1 MDLSDNSEALA
12 WSIAPVTIGDY
23 DEIVRVWTATGL
35 SVRRK
40 GRDTREAFA
49 HQLAAFPDSY
59 LKAVVKDRV
68 VGVVFGTHDQRK
80 GWINRVAVLPAYR
93 RKGVAAAL
101 VRSCD
106 RAIRAQGIGI
116 VAALVEEDN
125 TASAA
130 LFAKLGYQADVPVKY
145 FRKLDNPDI

>member
-1 MDLSDNSEALA
+1 MDLSDNSGTLA
-12 WSIAPVTIGDY
+12 WTILPVTTVDY
-23 DEIVRVWTATGL
+23 DEIVHVWTEAGL
-35 SVRRK
+35 SVRRR

-49 HQLAAFPDSY
+49 HQLAAFPGLY
-59 LKAVVKDRV
+59 LKAVVGDRM

-80 GWINRVAVLPAYR
+80 GWINRVAVLPPYR

-116 VAALVEEDN
+116 VAALVEEEN
-125 TASAA
+125 TASAT
-130 LFAKLGYQADVPVKY
+130 LFAKLGYQADVPVTY
-145 FRKLDNPDI
+145 FRKLDHPDV